1 MLNIHPALLPSPF
14 GGPGMYGGR
23 VHAAVLASGAR
34 VSGPTIHFV
43 SEEYDRGPILA
54 QQPVVVKPH
63 DTAASLAARV
73 LAAEHELFPEAVAA
87 LVAGRVAWRDDG
99 VPYMLAPR

>member
-43 SEEYDRGPILA
+43 SNEYDRGPILA